1 MEVIHHGG
9 KHTVTGSCHELRD
22 SGQAV
27 LIDCGLFQ
35 GLDLQGKKLQGEDT
49 RPLDIEFETSHLNA
63 LLLTHTHIDHI
74 GRLPWLLVSGFNQP
88 IYCTQA
94 TAELAPLM
102 IEDGLKL
109 QGLSHKQSKLI
120 LKKIHS
126 LIAPKPYGEWFPIV
140 SKQQNDGSDHHRPN
154 TLYARFQ
161 PAGHILG
168 SAYIE
173 LKLPNQEVVVFSG
186 DLGPSNTPLLPDPKP
201 PQQADYLFIE
211 STYGTSTHDDMASRS
226 ERLKAII
233 DRSLLDGGVI
243 LIPAFSIGRTQELL
257 FDIENLI
264 FEHQLSADIPIILDS
279 PMAEK
284 VTRSYR
290 RFKELWGQE
299 AKQRLEV
306 ERHPLAFEQCIT
318 VDGHRMHKK
327 IVNRLKSTGEPAI
340 VVAASGMCQG
350 GRIMNY
356 LSALLPD
363 KRTDVI
369 LAGYQAHGT
378 LGRELQ
384 QGEMQVSIDNKDV
397 EVNTQIHGMSG
408 YSAHADKEDLTRFIA
423 GISVPPKEVHLIHGE
438 PNTQSEFAQELLKQG
453 FKVV

>member
-35 GLDLQGKKLQGEDT
+35 GLDLQGKKLQDEDT

-74 GRLPWLLVSGFNQP
+74 GRLPWLLASGFNQP

-140 SKQQNDGSDHHRPN
+140 SQQQNDGKDHHRPN

-211 STYGTSTHDDMASRS
+211 STYGTSTHDDIASRS

-306 ERHPLAFEQCIT
+306 KRHPLAFEQCIT

-327 IVNRLKSTGEPAI
+327 IVNRLKSTGEPRLWLQLQGC
-340 VVAASGMCQG
+340 VRAAGS
-350 GRIMNY
+350 
-356 LSALLPD
+356 
-363 KRTDVI
+363 
-369 LAGYQAHGT
+369 
-378 LGRELQ
+378 
-384 QGEMQVSIDNKDV
+384 
-397 EVNTQIHGMSG
+397 
-408 YSAHADKEDLTRFIA
+408 
-423 GISVPPKEVHLIHGE
+423 
-438 PNTQSEFAQELLKQG
+438 
-453 FKVV
+453 

>member
-35 GLDLQGKKLQGEDT
+35 GLDLQGKKLQGEDA

-74 GRLPWLLVSGFNQP
+74 GRLPWLLASGFNQP

-109 QGLSHKQSKLI
+109 QGLSNKQSKLI

-140 SKQQNDGSDHHRPN
+140 SKQQNDGKDHHRPN

-173 LKLPNQEVVVFSG
+173 IKLPSQEVVVFSG
-186 DLGPSNTPLLPDPKP
+186 DLGPSNTPLLPDPQP

-211 STYGTSTHDDMASRS
+211 STYGTSTHDDIATRS

-243 LIPAFSIGRTQELL
+243 LIGERTRMFERGGTSRNYIDGISRFMVDYYFDDLLITSIHPSGEIHWKT
-257 FDIENLI
+257 
-264 FEHQLSADIPIILDS
+264 IL
-279 PMAEK
+279 
-284 VTRSYR
+284 
-290 RFKELWGQE
+290 
-299 AKQRLEV
+299 
-306 ERHPLAFEQCIT
+306 
-318 VDGHRMHKK
+318 HKK
-327 IVNRLKSTGEPAI
+327 QYS
-340 VVAASGMCQG
+340 Q
-350 GRIMNY
+350 
-356 LSALLPD
+356 D
-363 KRTDVI
+363 
-369 LAGYQAHGT
+369 
-378 LGRELQ
+378 
-384 QGEMQVSIDNKDV
+384 DNG
-397 EVNTQIHGMSG
+397 I
-408 YSAHADKEDLTRFIA
+408 YSSYFL
-423 GISVPPKEVHLIHGE
+423 
-438 PNTQSEFAQELLKQG
+438 
-453 FKVV
+453 FKTA

>member
-1 MEVIHHGG
+1 M
-9 KHTVTGSCHELRD
+9 
-22 SGQAV
+22 
-27 LIDCGLFQ
+27 
-35 GLDLQGKKLQGEDT
+35 
-49 RPLDIEFETSHLNA
+49 
-63 LLLTHTHIDHI
+63 
-74 GRLPWLLVSGFNQP
+74 
-88 IYCTQA
+88 
-94 TAELAPLM
+94 
-102 IEDGLKL
+102 
-109 QGLSHKQSKLI
+109 
-120 LKKIHS
+120 
-126 LIAPKPYGEWFPIV
+126 
-140 SKQQNDGSDHHRPN
+140 
-154 TLYARFQ
+154 
-161 PAGHILG
+161 
-168 SAYIE
+168 
-173 LKLPNQEVVVFSG
+173 
-186 DLGPSNTPLLPDPKP
+186 P

-211 STYGTSTHDDMASRS
+211 STYGTSTHDDIATRA

-257 FDIENLI
+257 FDIEHLI

-299 AKQRLEV
+299 AKQRLELK
-306 ERHPLAFEQCIT
+306 RHPLAFEQCIT

-384 QGEMQVSIDNKDV
+384 QGEKQVSIDNQHV
-397 EVNTQIHGMSG
+397 EVKAQIHSMSG
-408 YSAHADKEDLTRFIA
+408 YSAHADKDDLNRFIEE
-423 GISVPPKEVHLIHGE
+423 ITVPPKEVHLIHGD
-438 PNTQSEFAQELLKQG
+438 PNTQSEFAQALVGKG

>member
-35 GLDLQGKKLQGEDT
+35 GKESQGSDA
-49 RPLDIEFETSHLNA
+49 RSLDIEFETSHLNA

-74 GRLPWLLVSGFNQP
+74 GRLPWLLASGFNQP

-94 TAELAPLM
+94 TAE
-102 IEDGLKL
+102 
-109 QGLSHKQSKLI
+109 LI

-140 SKQQNDGSDHHRPN
+140 SKQQNDRKDHHRPN

-211 STYGTSTHDDMASRS
+211 STYGTSTHDDIATRS

-264 FEHQLSADIPIILDS
+264 FEHQLSSDIPIILDS
-279 PMAEK
+279 PMAQK

-299 AKQRLEV
+299 AKQRLELK
-306 ERHPLAFEQCIT
+306 RHPLAFEQCIT

-397 EVNTQIHGMSG
+397 EVNAQIHGMSG
-408 YSAHADKEDLTRFIA
+408 YSAHADKEDLYRFIE
-423 GISVPPKEVHLIHGE
+423 GIATPPKEVHLIHGE
-438 PNTQSEFAQELLKQG
+438 PNTQSEFAQELQTRG
-453 FKVV
+453 FVVV

>member
-35 GLDLQGKKLQGEDT
+35 GLDLQDKKLQGEDAH
-49 RPLDIEFETSHLNA
+49 PFDIEFETSHLNA

-74 GRLPWLLVSGFNQP
+74 GRLPWLLASGFNQP

-126 LIAPKPYGEWFPIV
+126 LIAPKPYGEWFSIAP
-140 SKQQNDGSDHHRPN
+140 KLQNNGMDHHRPN

-173 LKLPNQEVVVFSG
+173 IKLSSQEIVVFSG

-211 STYGTSTHDDMASRS
+211 STYGTSQHDDIATRS
-226 ERLKAII
+226 DRLKAII

-243 LIPAFSIGRTQELL
+243 LIPAFSVGRTQELL
-257 FDIENLI
+257 FDIEHLI
-264 FEHQLSADIPIILDS
+264 FKHQLSSDIPIILDS

-299 AKQRLEV
+299 AKQRLELK
-306 ERHPLAFEQCIT
+306 RHPLAFEQCIT

-327 IVNRLKSTGEPAI
+327 IVNRLRSTGEPAI

-384 QGEMQVSIDNKDV
+384 QGEKQVSIDNQHV
-397 EVNTQIHGMSG
+397 EVKAQIHSMSG
-408 YSAHADKEDLTRFIA
+408 YSAHADKDDLNRFIEE
-423 GISVPPKEVHLIHGE
+423 ITVPPKEVHLIHGD
-438 PNTQSEFAQELLKQG
+438 PNTQSEFAQALVGKG